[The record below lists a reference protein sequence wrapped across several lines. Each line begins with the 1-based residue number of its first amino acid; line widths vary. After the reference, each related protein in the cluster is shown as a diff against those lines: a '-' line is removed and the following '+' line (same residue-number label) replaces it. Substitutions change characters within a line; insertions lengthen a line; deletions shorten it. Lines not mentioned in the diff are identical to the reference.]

1 MSGMLK
7 GRPKNDLHI
16 KYSAADDSNMEFLIR
31 YSAISVIAQI
41 NRVNRK
47 RYPVMN
53 CLFSKMES
61 CHR

>member
-16 KYSAADDSNMEFLIR
+16 RYSAADDSNMEFLIR

-53 CLFSKMES
+53 CLFSEMES